1 MEQKIFDMH
10 IHLWSCNGNPDV
22 LIEQFKKAG
31 VYGGAIFSEAPPEL
45 NMGSGE
51 SGEER
56 LTRVLSF
63 TAKYPERL
71 FPVLWIHPDEKGAMS
86 LVKTAAERGIKGF
99 KIICNNFFVYE
110 KKSLDLL
117 SQIAETGIP
126 VCFHSGILWNP
137 GVSGEY
143 NRPLNWERLI
153 EIPNLRFS
161 MAHCSWP
168 WYDECIALYGK
179 FLFLANQK
187 DFSCEMYL
195 DLTPG
200 TPESYRRDLLTKLL
214 TSGYDVDHHM
224 MFGSDCGAEDY
235 RIEWARKWLQ
245 IDNGIYDDLGLG
257 AESRERIFGANMLRF
272 FGVSGEA
279 YRYRAVNMD
288 GS

>member
-10 IHLWSCNGNPDV
+10 IHLWSCKGNAED
-22 LIEQFKKAG
+22 LIERFNKAG
-31 VYGGAIFSEAPPEL
+31 VYGGAVFSEAPPEMK
-45 NMGSGE
+45 MGGGG

-56 LTRVLSF
+56 LSQVLSF
-63 TAKYPERL
+63 TAKFPERL
-71 FPVLWIHPDEKGAMS
+71 FPVLWIHPDEKGALS

-99 KIICNNFFVYE
+99 KIICNNFFVYD
-110 KKSLDLL
+110 KKSMELL
-117 SQIAETGIP
+117 SLIAEAGLP

-137 GVSGEY
+137 GVSGEF

-168 WYDECIALYGK
+168 WYDECLALYGK
-179 FLFLANQK
+179 FLFLSNQK

-200 TPESYRRDLLTKLL
+200 TPPSYRKDLLTKLL
-214 TSGYDVDHHM
+214 RSEYDVDHHM
-224 MFGSDCGAEDY
+224 MFGTDCGAEDY
-235 RIEWARKWLQ
+235 RVEWAQKWIQ
-245 IDNGIYDDLGLG
+245 TDNGIYDDLGIG
-257 AESRERIFGANMLRF
+257 AEPRSRIFGGNMLRF
-272 FGVSGEA
+272 FGVSGEE
-279 YRYRAVNMD
+279 YRYRANNID